1 MKKIFPII
9 LFFYISCKPIESIE
23 FQEIKN
29 VTIDN
34 LKNNELIISADI
46 ILLNPNNVKITITK
60 VNVGIYADDILL
72 VKIDDDTSKELSNS
86 IKSTL
91 KVSGDVNVKN
101 LEEFLNKKGLKL
113 LIGTEKVNLLFKGFA
128 EAKAY
133 GFKDKIEIN
142 YSIENVKDLIK

>member
-9 LFFYISCKPIESIE
+9 LFFYIGCKPIEPIE

-29 VTIDN
+29 LKIDN

-72 VKIDDDTSKELSNS
+72 VKIDDDNSKELSNS

-113 LIGTEKVNLLFKGFA
+113 LIGTEKVNLVFKGFV

-133 GFKDKIEIN
+133 GFRDRIEIN
-142 YSIENVKDLIK
+142 YSIGNVKNLIK

>member
-72 VKIDDDTSKELSNS
+72 VKIDDDNSKELSNS
-86 IKSTL
+86 TKSTL
-91 KVSGDVNVKN
+91 KISGDVNVKN

>member
-29 VTIDN
+29 VKIDN

-72 VKIDDDTSKELSNS
+72 VKIDDDNSKELSNS
-86 IKSTL
+86 TKSTL
-91 KVSGDVNVKN
+91 KISGDVNVKN

-142 YSIENVKDLIK
+142 YSIGNVKDLIK

>member
-29 VTIDN
+29 VKIDN

-142 YSIENVKDLIK
+142 YSIGNVKDLIK

>member
-29 VTIDN
+29 VKIDN

-46 ILLNPNNVKITITK
+46 ILLNPNNVKIIITK

-72 VKIDDDTSKELSNS
+72 VKIDDDNSKELSNS

-142 YSIENVKDLIK
+142 YSIGNVKDLIK

>member
-9 LFFYISCKPIESIE
+9 LFFCIGCKPIEPIE

-29 VTIDN
+29 VKIDN

-72 VKIDDDTSKELSNS
+72 VKINDDNSKELSNS
-86 IKSTL
+86 IESTL
-91 KVSGDVNVKN
+91 NVSGDVNIKN

-113 LIGTEKVNLLFKGFA
+113 LIGTEKINLVFKGFA

-133 GFKDKIEIN
+133 GFRDRIEIN
-142 YSIENVKDLIK
+142 YSIGNVKDLIK

>member
-72 VKIDDDTSKELSNS
+72 VKIDDDNSKELSNS

-91 KVSGDVNVKN
+91 NISGDVNVKN

-142 YSIENVKDLIK
+142 YSIGNVKDLIK

>member
-29 VTIDN
+29 VKIDN

>member
-1 MKKIFPII
+1 MEP
-9 LFFYISCKPIESIE
+9 IE

-29 VTIDN
+29 VKIDN

-72 VKIDDDTSKELSNS
+72 VKIDDDNSKELSNS

-142 YSIENVKDLIK
+142 YSIGNVKDLIK

>member
-29 VTIDN
+29 VKIDN

-72 VKIDDDTSKELSNS
+72 VKIDDDNSKELSNS

-142 YSIENVKDLIK
+142 YSIGNVKDLIK

>member
-9 LFFYISCKPIESIE
+9 LFFYISCKPIEPIV

-29 VTIDN
+29 VKIDN
-34 LKNNELIISADI
+34 LKNNGLIISADI

-72 VKIDDDTSKELSNS
+72 VKIDDDNSKELSNS

-91 KVSGDVNVKN
+91 NISGDVNVKN

-142 YSIENVKDLIK
+142 YSIGNVKDLIK

>member
-29 VTIDN
+29 VKIDN

-46 ILLNPNNVKITITK
+46 ILLNPNNVKIIITK

-72 VKIDDDTSKELSNS
+72 VKIDDDNSKELSNS

-91 KVSGDVNVKN
+91 KISGDVNVKN

-142 YSIENVKDLIK
+142 YSIGNVKDLIK

>member
-9 LFFYISCKPIESIE
+9 LFFYISCKPIEPIE

-29 VTIDN
+29 VKIDN

-72 VKIDDDTSKELSNS
+72 VKIDDNNSKELSNS
-86 IKSTL
+86 IESTL
-91 KVSGDVNVKN
+91 NVSGDVNIKN

-133 GFKDKIEIN
+133 GFRDRIEIN
-142 YSIENVKDLIK
+142 YSIGNVKDLIK

>member
-29 VTIDN
+29 VKIGN

-72 VKIDDDTSKELSNS
+72 VNIDDDNSKELSNS
-86 IKSTL
+86 IESTL
-91 KVSGDVNVKN
+91 NISGDVNVKN

-113 LIGTEKVNLLFKGFA
+113 LIGNEKVNLLFKGFA

-142 YSIENVKDLIK
+142 YSIGNVKDLIK

>member
-1 MKKIFPII
+1 LKKIFPII

-46 ILLNPNNVKITITK
+46 ILLNPNNVKIIITK

-72 VKIDDDTSKELSNS
+72 VKIDDDNSKELSNS
-86 IKSTL
+86 TKSTL
-91 KVSGDVNVKN
+91 KISGDVNVKN

-142 YSIENVKDLIK
+142 YSIGNVKDLIK

>member
-9 LFFYISCKPIESIE
+9 LFFYISCKPIEPIV

-29 VTIDN
+29 VKIDN

-72 VKIDDDTSKELSNS
+72 VKIDDDNSKELSNS

>member
-29 VTIDN
+29 VKIDN

-46 ILLNPNNVKITITK
+46 ILLNPNNVKIIITK

-142 YSIENVKDLIK
+142 YSIGNVKDLIK

>member
-1 MKKIFPII
+1 MEP
-9 LFFYISCKPIESIE
+9 IE

-29 VTIDN
+29 VKIDN

-72 VKIDDDTSKELSNS
+72 VKIDDDNSKELSNS
-86 IKSTL
+86 TKSTL
-91 KVSGDVNVKN
+91 KISGDVNVKN

-142 YSIENVKDLIK
+142 YSIGNVKDLIK

>member
-1 MKKIFPII
+1 LKKIFPII

-29 VTIDN
+29 VKIDN

-46 ILLNPNNVKITITK
+46 ILLNPNNVKIIITK

-72 VKIDDDTSKELSNS
+72 VKIDDDNSKELSNS
-86 IKSTL
+86 TKSTL
-91 KVSGDVNVKN
+91 KISGDVNVKN

-142 YSIENVKDLIK
+142 YSIGNVKDLIK

>member
-29 VTIDN
+29 VKIDN

-72 VKIDDDTSKELSNS
+72 VKIDDDDSKELSNS
-86 IKSTL
+86 IESTL

-142 YSIENVKDLIK
+142 YSIGNVKDLIK

>member
-29 VTIDN
+29 VKIDN

-46 ILLNPNNVKITITK
+46 ILLNPNNVKIIITK

-72 VKIDDDTSKELSNS
+72 VKIDDDNSKELSNS
-86 IKSTL
+86 TKSTL
-91 KVSGDVNVKN
+91 KISGDVNVKN

-142 YSIENVKDLIK
+142 YSIGNVKDLIK

>member
-9 LFFYISCKPIESIE
+9 LFFYISCQPIEPIE

-29 VTIDN
+29 LKIDN

-72 VKIDDDTSKELSNS
+72 VNIDDDNSKELSNS
-86 IKSTL
+86 IESTL
-91 KVSGDVNVKN
+91 NISGDVNVKN

-113 LIGTEKVNLLFKGFA
+113 LIGNEKVNLLFKGFA

-142 YSIENVKDLIK
+142 YSIGNVKNLIK

>member
-1 MKKIFPII
+1 MEP
-9 LFFYISCKPIESIE
+9 IE

-29 VTIDN
+29 VKIDN

-72 VKIDDDTSKELSNS
+72 VKIDDDNSKELSNS

-133 GFKDKIEIN
+133 GFRDRIEIN
-142 YSIENVKDLIK
+142 YSIGNVKDLIK

>member
-9 LFFYISCKPIESIE
+9 LFFYISCKPIKPIE

-29 VTIDN
+29 VKIDN

-72 VKIDDDTSKELSNS
+72 VKIDDDTSKKLSNS

-142 YSIENVKDLIK
+142 YSIGNVKDLIK

>member
-46 ILLNPNNVKITITK
+46 ILLNPNNVKIIITK

-72 VKIDDDTSKELSNS
+72 VKIDDDNSKELSNS

>member
-46 ILLNPNNVKITITK
+46 ILLNPNNVKIIITK

-72 VKIDDDTSKELSNS
+72 VKIDDDNSKELSNS
-86 IKSTL
+86 TKSTL
-91 KVSGDVNVKN
+91 KISGDVNVKN

-142 YSIENVKDLIK
+142 YSIGNVKDLIK